1 MTPVESL
8 QACLAAEHA
17 TLFGYGAL
25 GGRLAG
31 VAAASS
37 WQELAAAAYVEHRDL
52 RDRLTAA
59 VDALKAEPVV
69 AEASYATPFALNDL
83 DDCQRLGRL
92 LETRCGAAYTD
103 AVAQTLDA
111 SRALL
116 AHALQASAVRATRWG
131 APVAAFPGL
140 DDR

>member
-17 TLFGYGAL
+17 TLYGYGAL

-31 VAAASS
+31 VAPGSI
-37 WQELAAAAYVEHRDL
+37 WQELASTAYVEHRDL

-59 VDALKAEPVV
+59 VRGLAGEPVV
-69 AEASYATPFALNDL
+69 AEVSYATPFGLDDL
-83 DDCQRLGRL
+83 DDCRRLARL
-92 LETRCGAAYTD
+92 LERRCAATYAD
-103 AVAQTLDA
+103 AVAETLDET
-111 SRALL
+111 RALL
-116 AHALQASAVRATRWG
+116 AHALQASAVRSTRWG
-131 APVAAFPGL
+131 AAVMAFPGL